1 MSIELEQELNP
12 TIRRNPERTRRLL
25 LEAAV
30 KLFAQKGRD
39 GTSVDEICQA
49 SGVNCRMIYH
59 YYGNKDGLYMAM
71 LAHVYGRIREI
82 VVKPEKKSQTL
93 TEFIETL
100 TERYFRFLQANPE
113 FVAVLRWENATGAE
127 GIRALD
133 LNDFRSVYFEEAAK
147 ALGEQEVLKS
157 SRNHSSNDYSTTDS
171 SSTDKGMLII
181 LTCCSLCGYYFSNQA
196 SMSNAFGFDIAN
208 PEFAE
213 KWLTH
218 IKQVAVAS
226 FQ

>member
-1 MSIELEQELNP
+1 
-12 TIRRNPERTRRLL
+12 
-25 LEAAV
+25 
-30 KLFAQKGRD
+30 
-39 GTSVDEICQA
+39 
-49 SGVNCRMIYH
+49 
-59 YYGNKDGLYMAM
+59 MAM
-71 LAHVYGRIREI
+71 LAHVYGRVREI
-82 VVKPEKKSQTL
+82 VVKPEKKPQTL
-93 TEFIETL
+93 AEFIETL

-133 LNDFRSVYFEEAAK
+133 LNDFRSVYFEEAAQ

-157 SRNHSSNDYSTTDS
+157 SRNCSSNGNATTDSSSTDSSSTDSSSTDSSSTDS
-171 SSTDKGMLII
+171 SSTDKGLLII

-213 KWLTH
+213 QWLTH
-218 IKQVAVAS
+218 IKQVVVAS